1 MPDGVER
8 DTRAAE
14 PSHRGRRGFVAAAAL
29 SALVGFAAGDS
40 LRPAGGQVSAKA
52 GIAAIDVY
60 RATAGAALARTG
72 IVRCRFDPS
81 CSAYGREAIARY
93 GSPRG
98 YILTA
103 QRLLRC
109 HPFSRGGPDPVP

>member
-1 MPDGVER
+1 MD
-8 DTRAAE
+8 A
-14 PSHRGRRGFVAAAAL
+14 
-29 SALVGFAAGDS
+29 
-40 LRPAGGQVSAKA
+40 
-52 GIAAIDVY
+52 Y

-72 IVRCRFDPS
+72 IVHCRFEPS

-98 YILTA
+98 YLLTGA
-103 QRLLRC
+103 RLLRC